1 MMTIAGS
8 AGDRSDGLPY
18 ADRGRDARRRTRFR
32 TRAIALSTREEIMK
46 TYARHLT
53 ARLFGR
59 TRMGGL
65 YLYWT
70 FGK

>member
-1 MMTIAGS
+1 
-8 AGDRSDGLPY
+8 
-18 ADRGRDARRRTRFR
+18 
-32 TRAIALSTREEIMK
+32 MK

-53 ARLFGR
+53 ARIFGR

>member
-1 MMTIAGS
+1 
-8 AGDRSDGLPY
+8 
-18 ADRGRDARRRTRFR
+18 
-32 TRAIALSTREEIMK
+32 MK

-70 FGK
+70 FGKYGVRLVGKQRAGGCTPPAGPRQGGSA